1 MIEVGLLSEI
11 FCLTA
16 GLLSCVISPTE
27 WTAPTASSFY
37 CREGII
43 CLSIHAVQH
52 NKIKKREKK
61 RHRELNMQ
69 KGNLCFKPGIDIQ
82 AVWSNNSWPFS
93 YKIGNAYLCCVILSL
108 SPSFISFAFVSPL
121 HRPPCLWWI
130 SIMARSPFI
139 QLISLLF
146 YSNCSTS
153 TLLWYTYWQ
162 PESSPNK
169 SNKNV
174 GNVTGSPL
182 IWVTELAASLHGLGN
197 GLIITTACSGDSG
210 RDFYCRSSYST
221 NSLAM
226 NIPWHLYLSI

>member
-1 MIEVGLLSEI
+1 MIEVGVLSEI

-16 GLLSCVISPTE
+16 GLLSSVISPTE

-43 CLSIHAVQH
+43 CLSIHAAQH
-52 NKIKKREKK
+52 NKRKKKREKK

-69 KGNLCFKPGIDIQ
+69 EGNLRFKPGIDIQ
-82 AVWSNNSWPFS
+82 AVRSNNSWPFS

-108 SPSFISFAFVSPL
+108 SPSFISFAFVSPIR
-121 HRPPCLWWI
+121 RPPCLWWI

-146 YSNCSTS
+146 YSNWQYFHTIMVY
-153 TLLWYTYWQ
+153 LLTAWILSKQ
-162 PESSPNK
+162 EQQK
-169 SNKNV
+169 C

-182 IWVTELAASLHGLGN
+182 ILGDRI
-197 GLIITTACSGDSG
+197 GSI
-210 RDFYCRSSYST
+210 SS
-221 NSLAM
+221 
-226 NIPWHLYLSI
+226 

>member
-108 SPSFISFAFVSPL
+108 SLSVFYFIRFCFSP
-121 HRPPCLWWI
+121 PPPAMPVMNLNYGKVTFH
-130 SIMARSPFI
+130 SVDLSVV
-139 QLISLLF
+139 LF
-146 YSNCSTS
+146 
-153 TLLWYTYWQ
+153 
-162 PESSPNK
+162 
-169 SNKNV
+169 
-174 GNVTGSPL
+174 
-182 IWVTELAASLHGLGN
+182 ELAVLPHYYGILIDSLNPLQTRATKMWERYW
-197 GLIITTACSGDSG
+197 L
-210 RDFYCRSSYST
+210 SS
-221 NSLAM
+221 NFGWQ
-226 NIPWHLYLSI
+226 NWQHLFMA